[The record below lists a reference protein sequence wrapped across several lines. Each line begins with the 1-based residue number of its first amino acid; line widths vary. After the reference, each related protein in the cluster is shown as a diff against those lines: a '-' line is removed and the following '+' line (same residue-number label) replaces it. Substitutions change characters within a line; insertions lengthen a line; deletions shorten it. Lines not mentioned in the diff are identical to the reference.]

1 MIITNFGNLLI
12 KSIIFIILIKMID
25 VNQYLIY
32 LQDQQVHVCR
42 TCKYCLQPNGT
53 YAHLQSKHSEIPL
66 KTRKKLVEYAKGL
79 TLQSPSRVPIPTSLI
94 ASFEC
99 LKVTPG
105 FQCLI
110 CGALWGTKDS
120 MKEHCKDAHD
130 WTKSKGTNILR
141 IV

>member
-1 MIITNFGNLLI
+1 
-12 KSIIFIILIKMID
+12 MID

-42 TCKYCLQPNGT
+42 TCQYCLQSNEIYT
-53 YAHLQSKHSEIPL
+53 HLRSKHSEIPL

-79 TLQSPSRVPIPTSLI
+79 TLQRPSRVPIPTSFI

-99 LKVTPG
+99 LKVTAG

-110 CGALWGTKDS
+110 CGALCGIKDS
-120 MKEHCKDAHD
+120 MKKHCKDTHD
-130 WTKSKGTNILR
+130 WTKSKDMNILR